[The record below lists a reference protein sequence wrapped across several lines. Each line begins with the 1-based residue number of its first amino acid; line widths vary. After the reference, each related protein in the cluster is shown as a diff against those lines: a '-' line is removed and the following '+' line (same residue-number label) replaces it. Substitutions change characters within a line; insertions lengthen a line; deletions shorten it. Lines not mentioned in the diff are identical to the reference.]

1 MVSSD
6 YTILVNCSSANI
18 TITLPAISSCV
29 NKIYNIKKI
38 DNTGYTVIVDGNT
51 SETID
56 GSLTQIIY
64 TQYESLTIQNNGTNW
79 YIL

>member
-1 MVSSD
+1 M
-6 YTILVNCSSANI
+6 
-18 TITLPAISSCV
+18 
-29 NKIYNIKKI
+29 IYMKKI
-38 DNTGYTVIVDGNT
+38 NLLLAETSFTNDDLQDYPELSDTSLNMQIIKNPYGRRLNA